1 MKPRETKAVAPVLG
15 AAFSAAVITLFACSG
30 GDERPPPVASAGRGA
45 SGGSGGSS
53 SGGTGGSSGGAT
65 GGSAGGQGDSGA
77 DAGPEGSF
85 EDSSGGT
92 SSSDA
97 GATGGTGG
105 EPEPDAGTCGNGVLE
120 PGEGCEGNDLGG
132 KSCRTYGYD
141 EGLPGCV
148 SCAIDV
154 RGCTGSEQCGNGR
167 DDDADGDIDCMDDQC
182 TAACANPCS
191 KIETLPDPSITQST
205 TTGHASVL
213 TPSCLLQGTTST
225 AEVVYRV
232 NVETSGVLEVKLT
245 SNADLNLSVRGD
257 CSRAESERACS
268 EVAAGV
274 NAKERVVVP
283 AGRGDSLL
291 VVVDGSGDVGTFTLD
306 VRSRP
311 LTCGD
316 RHRDPGEECDDGNL
330 ASADGCSAGCR
341 VEPTEIEPNGTP
353 AQATALSAM
362 KAVGSIAPASDVDV
376 YAVDVTVPNTD
387 LRAETADFGDGA
399 CEAGALDSYVEIL
412 DEDGT
417 TVLNGDD
424 DRGPGYCSL
433 ALAWGLGIG
442 RYYVRVTA
450 SGSTPTFAYQLLIRR

>member
-1 MKPRETKAVAPVLG
+1 MPAQPVTRFG
-15 AAFSAAVITLFACSG
+15 ALLSAAVVTLFACSG
-30 GDERPPPVASAGRGA
+30 GDERPPPIASAGRGA

-53 SGGTGGSSGGAT
+53 AGSGGTGGSSEDAA
-65 GGSAGGQGDSGA
+65 GGSTGRQG
-77 DAGPEGSF
+77 DAGPDGSF

-92 SSSDA
+92 DNSDA
-97 GATGGTGG
+97 DATGGTGG
-105 EPEPDAGTCGNGVLE
+105 EPEPDAGTCGNGVIE

-141 EGLPGCV
+141 EGLPHCV
-148 SCAIDV
+148 SCAIDI

-182 TAACANPCS
+182 TSACANPCS
-191 KIETLPDPSITQST
+191 EIETLPDPSITQST
-205 TTGHASVL
+205 TAGHASVL
-213 TPSCLLQGTTST
+213 TPSCLVQGTTST
-225 AEVVYRV
+225 GEVVYRV

-257 CSRAESERACS
+257 CATAESERACS

-274 NAKERVVVP
+274 SAKERVVVP

-291 VVVDGSGDVGTFTLD
+291 VVVDGSGDIGTFTLD

-341 VEPTEIEPNGTP
+341 LEPTEIEPNGTP
-353 AQATALSAM
+353 AQATVFSAM

-376 YAVDVTVPNTD
+376 YAVDVTAPNTD

-399 CEAGALDSYVEIL
+399 CEAGELDSYVEIL
-412 DEDGT
+412 DKDGT

-433 ALAWGLGIG
+433 ALAWGLSIG